1 MNSKKISQVNKSQ
14 NIIAIENKT
23 KLTRKSSKSRKTKLN
38 KKNTKSRK
46 TKSRKKKISKNNES
60 KKSTKSKNKVNIK
73 KFIEDLNLN
82 EDKSIFN

>member
-1 MNSKKISQVNKSQ
+1 MNSKKISQVNKSHS
-14 NIIAIENKT
+14 IKVIENKS
-23 KLTRKSSKSRKTKLN
+23 KLTRKNSKSKKTKIN

-46 TKSRKKKISKNNES
+46 TKSRKKKISKNNKS

-73 KFIEDLNLN
+73 KIIEDLNLN

>member
-14 NIIAIENKT
+14 NIIAIENNT
-23 KLTRKSSKSRKTKLN
+23 KLTRKSCKSRKTKLN

-46 TKSRKKKISKNNES
+46 KKISKNNKS